1 MEKAE
6 SIIEKKSDLFE
17 IFKLIDQFKIMKKII
32 LNENQYFL
40 LKEIEKPT
48 ILYDNNQKKSIK
60 DLEDLKERKYNC
72 KKANLNKY
80 LELNKEKNTFTLAD
94 TLILKYANRK
104 VEDLEDFEGLDL
116 EAKDTESIN
125 STIQKI

>member
-17 IFKLIDQFKIMKKII
+17 IFKLIDQFKIMKKLI